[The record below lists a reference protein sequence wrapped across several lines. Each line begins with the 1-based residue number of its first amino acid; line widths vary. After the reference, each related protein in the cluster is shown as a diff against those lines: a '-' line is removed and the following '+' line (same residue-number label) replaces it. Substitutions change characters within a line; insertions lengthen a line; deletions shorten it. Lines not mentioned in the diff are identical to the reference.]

1 MLFAVERYDES
12 GAGVD
17 LHAAFPALPAA
28 LRLAAAL
35 YLPAD
40 DVVLALIE
48 GPDADVVGAAVS
60 AAGWRVDRIS
70 PASWLTPPAPLVS
83 PAAAPPPEEVLA

>member
-12 GAGVD
+12 GTGLD
-17 LHAAFPALPAA
+17 PTAAFPALPAA

-40 DVVLALIE
+40 EVVLALIE
-48 GPDADVVGAAVS
+48 GPDADIVGAAVS

-70 PASWLTPPAPLVS
+70 PASWLSPLVPSPPA
-83 PAAAPPPEEVLA
+83 EEALS

>member
-12 GAGVD
+12 GAGLD
-17 LHAAFPALPAA
+17 PSAAFPVLPAT

-40 DVVLALIE
+40 EVVLALIE
-48 GPDADVVGAAVS
+48 GPDADAVGAAVS

-70 PASWLTPPAPLVS
+70 PASWLTPLL
-83 PAAAPPPEEVLA
+83 PAALPPEEAVS